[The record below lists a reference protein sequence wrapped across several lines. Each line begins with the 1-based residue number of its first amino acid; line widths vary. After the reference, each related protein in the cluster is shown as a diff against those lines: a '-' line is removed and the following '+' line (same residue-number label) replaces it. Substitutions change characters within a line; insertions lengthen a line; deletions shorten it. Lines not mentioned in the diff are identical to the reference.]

1 LWCSTSGTPPRAPV
15 IAGESLATPFP
26 LTPDSVR
33 IPRED
38 FAARRR
44 ALGAALAERGFA
56 GWVACADDRP
66 FSGGDHVRWLCDF
79 QAHFE
84 PVVLAGRGEE
94 ALLVT
99 GPESSGLAA
108 LDVPDVQVR
117 AARELAYP
125 GLEYA
130 SIELI
135 DGAAALRR
143 LLGDGRVA
151 VVGEPGGAAPL
162 LGELE
167 LVAADE
173 VAYALRAVKTDAEH
187 AVIDACY
194 AVALAG
200 LRAAAGA
207 IAAGASE
214 REIAAEADAA
224 MRRAGAE
231 GFTLDTM
238 VGSGERSRTILAR
251 STHRRP
257 APGEIVAVTVLP
269 RYEGYVCS
277 LARPFVLGEN
287 AAAAAAIETAWRAQ
301 EAAVEQLAAGAP
313 GSRATE
319 AARAIAAAADT
330 GAAVD
335 EVWVHSMGVM
345 EFEPPYFTPGADAP
359 LQDGM
364 AISIDV
370 PFFFAPWGGLRIED
384 GFRLAGGSAVPR
396 VADRRDAFPW
406 QL

>member
-1 LWCSTSGTPPRAPV
+1 MPSEP
-15 IAGESLATPFP
+15 
-26 LTPDSVR
+26 VR
-33 IPRED
+33 IPRGD
-38 FAARRR
+38 FAERRR

-56 GWVACADDRP
+56 GWIACADDRP

-84 PVVLAGRGEE
+84 PVVLGGRADE
-94 ALLVT
+94 ALLLT

-108 LDVPDVQVR
+108 LDVAETGVGEVR
-117 AARELAYP
+117 AARELAFP

-135 DGAAALRR
+135 DGRAALRR
-143 LLGDGRVA
+143 LLGDGRIA
-151 VVGEPGGAAPL
+151 ALGDPSGAAAL
-162 LGELE
+162 VGELE

-173 VAYALRAVKTDAEH
+173 VSYELRAVKTDAEH

-194 AVALAG
+194 GVACAG

-207 IAAGASE
+207 IAAGGSE

-257 APGEIVAVTVLP
+257 AAGELVAVTVLP
-269 RYEGYVCS
+269 RYEGYVVS
-277 LARPFVLGEN
+277 MARPFVLGEN
-287 AAAAAAIETAWRAQ
+287 AAVEAAIEAAWRTQEAAAAE
-301 EAAVEQLAAGAP
+301 LAAGVP

-319 AARAIAAAADT
+319 AARAVAAAAGT
-330 GAAVD
+330 GATVD
-335 EVWVHSMGVM
+335 EVWVHSSGVM
-345 EFEPPYFTPGADAP
+345 EFEPPYFTPGANAP
-359 LQDGM
+359 LVDGM

-384 GFRLAGGSAVPR
+384 GFRLIDGGAVPR
-396 VADRRDAFPW
+396 VADRRNVV
-406 QL
+406 